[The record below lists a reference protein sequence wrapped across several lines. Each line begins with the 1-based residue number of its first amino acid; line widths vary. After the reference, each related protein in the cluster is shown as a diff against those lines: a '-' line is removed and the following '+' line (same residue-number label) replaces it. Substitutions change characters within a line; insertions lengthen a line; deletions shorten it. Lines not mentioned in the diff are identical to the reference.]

1 MLMSQRILLGAL
13 GVVFASCGDGSE
25 TVQDIGVADTGLI
38 DSGLVDAGA
47 VDLGAADA
55 GGPDVGEADA
65 GAVDLGPADTGVA
78 PTISFLNDVQPI
90 FTMYCT
96 RCHAA
101 RRPSAQLNLTSRAGL
116 HAHFVDQDLRA
127 ISCRNEMTNEPIT
140 KIVVPGE
147 PMRSAMLRKTA
158 SLDSEAACEDEMPPR
173 DGALIDIDPQAYET
187 LRLWVEQGA
196 LDN

>member
-1 MLMSQRILLGAL
+1 MTGQRILLAAL
-13 GVVFASCGDGSE
+13 GLALAACSGGNE
-25 TVQDIGVADTGLI
+25 TTQDVGE
-38 DSGLVDAGA
+38 
-47 VDLGAADA
+47 ADA
-55 GGPDVGEADA
+55 GVVDSGQADSGATDVGSPDIGQPDVGEADA
-65 GAVDLGPADTGVA
+65 GMVDMGPPDTGIA
-78 PTISFLNDVQPI
+78 PTISFVNDVQPI

-96 RCHAA
+96 RCHAN

-127 ISCRNEMTNEPIT
+127 ISCQNEMTSEPIT
-140 KIVVPGE
+140 KIVVPGD
-147 PMRSAMLRKTA
+147 PLRSAMLRKTA